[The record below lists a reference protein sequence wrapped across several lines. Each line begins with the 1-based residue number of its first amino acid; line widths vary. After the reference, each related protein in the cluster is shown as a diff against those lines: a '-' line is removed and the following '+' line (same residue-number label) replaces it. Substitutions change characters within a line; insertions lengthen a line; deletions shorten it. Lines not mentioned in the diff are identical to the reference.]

1 MIIKFKRQKESRLAY
16 SLISQN
22 NARRRFNVAITNFI
36 ASESIE
42 RGKNRYVVLCK
53 ESIDRFETERHYFT

>member
-22 NARRRFNVAITNFI
+22 NARRRFNVAITDFI

-53 ESIDRFETERHYFT
+53 ESINRFEAERHYFT

>member
-1 MIIKFKRQKESRLAY
+1 MIIKFKRQKESRLA
-16 SLISQN
+16 LFREIKE
-22 NARRRFNVAITNFI
+22 NARRRFNVAITDFI